1 MTYVKINGISFDVNV
16 AISKLNRNFNVLDGD
31 NAGRTTSGLMI
42 RDIIGTYIGHKV
54 TFFRKGN
61 NYTALDQ
68 LWDYLVLHSVDDSV
82 MLEVADGQSTIS
94 YAAYYTSG
102 SQDIEIVTE
111 GINYWD
117 EFEISFV
124 PMMAQKTP

>member
-42 RDIIGTYIGHKV
+42 RDVIGTYIGHKV

-61 NYTALDQ
+61 NYASLDQ
-68 LWDYLVLHSVDDSV
+68 LWDYLILHSVDDSV
-82 MLEVADGQSTIS
+82 MLEVADGQSSIS
-94 YAAYYTSG
+94 YRAYYTSG
-102 SQDIEIVTE
+102 SQDIEIVAD

>member
-16 AISKLNRNFNVLDGD
+16 AISKLTRNFNVLDGD

-102 SQDIEIVTE
+102 SQDIEIATE

>member
-31 NAGRTTSGLMI
+31 NSGRTTSGLMI
-42 RDIIGTYIGHKV
+42 RDVIGTYIGHKV

-61 NYTALDQ
+61 NYAALDQ
-68 LWDYLVLHSVDDSV
+68 LWDYLILHSVDDSV
-82 MLEVADGQSTIS
+82 MLEVADGQSSIS
-94 YAAYYTSG
+94 YRAYYTSG
-102 SQDIEIVTE
+102 SQDIEIVTD
-111 GINYWD
+111 GVNYWD

>member
-31 NAGRTTSGLMI
+31 NAGRTTSGIMI

>member
-42 RDIIGTYIGHKV
+42 RDVIGTYIGHKV

-61 NYTALDQ
+61 NYAALDQ
-68 LWDYLVLHSVDDSV
+68 LWDYLILHSVDDSV
-82 MLEVADGQSTIS
+82 MLEVADGQSSIS
-94 YAAYYTSG
+94 YRAYYTSG
-102 SQDIEIVTE
+102 SQDIEIVAD

>member
-42 RDIIGTYIGHKV
+42 RDVIGTYIGHKV

-61 NYTALDQ
+61 NYAALDQ
-68 LWDYLVLHSVDDSV
+68 LWDYLILHSVDDSV
-82 MLEVADGQSTIS
+82 MLEVADGQSSIS
-94 YAAYYTSG
+94 YRAYYTSG
-102 SQDIEIVTE
+102 SQDIEIVTD
-111 GINYWD
+111 GVNYWD